1 MKLAE
6 NFETRLRSWVKL
18 RDSLAELDT
27 QAVCTAVNSWWF
39 QRPWRPYRLHWDDR
53 PTWPDPWALLEETA
67 FCDLARGLG
76 IMYTITML
84 DRDDLQDCVLYEDQT
99 HNLVLVRAGK
109 YILNYSSDDILNTCL
124 ETDKSKIR
132 RAVTQAELKRQIN

>member
-1 MKLAE
+1 
-6 NFETRLRSWVKL
+6 
-18 RDSLAELDT
+18 
-27 QAVCTAVNSWWF
+27 
-39 QRPWRPYRLHWDDR
+39 
-53 PTWPDPWALLEETA
+53 
-67 FCDLARGLG
+67 
-76 IMYTITML
+76 ML